1 MLHEKYENM
10 ISEYIDGELS
20 EAEEKEL
27 QLHIEGCPDC
37 AEHLA
42 FVKKL
47 SENLPIAS
55 EEPSADFAEK
65 LMGKL
70 SFELIE
76 EKKEE
81 KKFIKFFNKKSFA
94 LAACLA
100 LVMITAFFAL
110 PRLSYNMKSAAPQMR
125 AEEAA
130 DESKNEKTSAFD
142 VAVPKDSP
150 EDAAIDEGAE
160 AAESGASSEES
171 LKYSS
176 LEPSLISALGD
187 ILAENPAFGLYDSF
201 GNMVFENTAG
211 AELIDVLLSELYEDE
226 KQETFEP
233 DYELIFA
240 AEDFELMLKICAEE
254 KTFYLYSDNFDKAL
268 CVDRSFFELMS
279 ELFGLKLVS

>member
-10 ISEYIDGELS
+10 ISEYLDGELS

-27 QLHIEGCPDC
+27 ILHLEGCPDC

-47 SENLPIAS
+47 SENLSIAP
-55 EEPSADFAEK
+55 EEPSPDFMER
-65 LMGKL
+65 LMNRL
-70 SFELIE
+70 AFEPFEE
-76 EKKEE
+76 EKKEN
-81 KKFIKFFNKKSFA
+81 KLIKLFNKKSFA
-94 LAACLA
+94 LAASLA
-100 LVMITAFFAL
+100 LVIITALFAL

-150 EDAAIDEGAE
+150 EDAAIDEGSE
-160 AAESGASSEES
+160 AAESGVSPEES

-187 ILAENPAFGLYDSF
+187 ILAENPAFRLYDSF

-226 KQETFEP
+226 KKETFEP
-233 DYELIFA
+233 DYELIFV
-240 AEDFELMLKICAEE
+240 AEDFELKLKIYTEDKAFYVYAE
-254 KTFYLYSDNFDKAL
+254 DFDKAL
-268 CVDRSFFELMS
+268 RVDRNFSEFMS
-279 ELFGLKLVS
+279 ELFRLNLDS